1 MERPLEQQGNY
12 QTLRSTRELR
22 GNAEEIYRDLL
33 LGDLDGVPIRG
44 RHRWE
49 KRLSHEE
56 VVISFSGVSN
66 EEKIPFLSTILNQKS
81 KKEELAEGST
91 VILKEW
97 RKMKSILTPSAMC
110 KLFCSWIIPRW

>member
-1 MERPLEQQGNY
+1 MEQQGNY

-33 LGDLDGVPIRG
+33 LGDLDGVPIQG

-56 VVISFSGVSN
+56 VILSVSGVSN
-66 EEKIPFLSTILNQKS
+66 EEKIPFLSSLLTEKT
-81 KKEELAEGST
+81 KKEELAEGSS

-97 RKMKSILTPSAMC
+97 RKMKTIPTLSAMC
-110 KLFCSWIIPRW
+110 MSSYVLMTRRW